1 MLESLHLA
9 IGDCRSPGQPEGVSA
24 SPVTI
29 VVLDGYTTNPGDLNW
44 EPLTALAPCT
54 VWDRTPPGDVIARM
68 GDAKIALTNKTVLN
82 AETLAALPALQL
94 ISVLATGVNV
104 VDVAAAAA
112 QGITVC
118 NVPAYSTPGVAQ
130 AVFALLLELTNR
142 TGHHSASVHAGRWSA
157 GPDFSYWDGTL
168 VELAGLTLGIVGY
181 GAIGSA
187 VAAVGRA
194 FGMRILGNRRTAEGP
209 IPEGGEFVNLDR
221 LFQESDVV
229 TLHCPL
235 TPQTEGLVNA
245 ARLAQ
250 MKPSAYLINTAR
262 GSLIHEAD
270 LLAALRS
277 GGLAGAGLDVLS
289 VEPPAPDHPLL
300 QAPNCVITPHIAWA
314 TRAAR
319 QRLIAQSAANIAAFL
334 AGVPVNVMQPG

>member
-1 MLESLHLA
+1 MS
-9 IGDCRSPGQPEGVSA
+9 
-24 SPVTI
+24 I
-29 VVLDGYTTNPGDLNW
+29 VVLDGYTTNPGDLSW
-44 EPLTALAPCT
+44 EPLSVLAPCT
-54 VWDRTPPGDVIARM
+54 VWDRTTPAEVIARLA
-68 GDAKIALTNKTVLN
+68 DAEIVLTNKTPLA
-82 AETLAALPALQL
+82 AETLAALPKLRL

-104 VDVAAAAA
+104 VDVAAAKA

-142 TGHHSASVHAGRWSA
+142 TGHHSDSVHAGRWSA

-168 VELAGLTLGIVGY
+168 VELAGLTLGVVGY

-194 FGMRILGNRRTAEGP
+194 FGMQILGNRRSAQGP
-209 IPEGGEFVNLDR
+209 IPEGGEFVTLDR

-235 TPQTEGLVNA
+235 TPQTSGLVDA
-245 ARLAQ
+245 TRLAQ
-250 MKPSAYLINTAR
+250 MKPTAYLINTAR
-262 GSLIHEAD
+262 GPLVQESP
-270 LLAALRS
+270 LLDALQAGR
-277 GGLAGAGLDVLS
+277 LAGAGLDVLS

-300 QAPNCVITPHIAWA
+300 RAPNCVITPHIAWA

-334 AGVPVNVMQPG
+334 AGAPVNVVQPG

>member
-1 MLESLHLA
+1 MS
-9 IGDCRSPGQPEGVSA
+9 
-24 SPVTI
+24 I
-29 VVLDGYTTNPGDLNW
+29 VVLDGYTTNPGDLSW
-44 EPLTALAPCT
+44 EPLSVLAPCT
-54 VWDRTPPGDVIARM
+54 VWDRTAPAEVIARLA
-68 GDAKIALTNKTVLN
+68 DAEIVLTNKTPLA
-82 AETLAALPALQL
+82 AETLAALPKLRL

-104 VDVAAAAA
+104 VDVAAAKA

-130 AVFALLLELTNR
+130 AVFALLLELTNL
-142 TGHHSASVHAGRWSA
+142 TGHHSDSVHAGRWSA

-168 VELAGLTLGIVGY
+168 VELAGLTLGVVGY

-194 FGMRILGNRRTAEGP
+194 FGMQILGNRRSAQGP
-209 IPEGGEFVNLDR
+209 IPEGGEFVTLDR

-235 TPQTEGLVNA
+235 TPQTAGLVDA

-250 MKPSAYLINTAR
+250 MKPTAYLINTAR
-262 GSLIHEAD
+262 GPLVQESP
-270 LLAALRS
+270 LLDALQAGR
-277 GGLAGAGLDVLS
+277 LAGAGLDVLS

-300 QAPNCVITPHIAWA
+300 RAPNCVITPHIAWA

-334 AGVPVNVMQPG
+334 AGAPVNVVQPG

>member
-1 MLESLHLA
+1 MS
-9 IGDCRSPGQPEGVSA
+9 
-24 SPVTI
+24 I
-29 VVLDGYTTNPGDLNW
+29 VVLDGYTTNPGDLSW
-44 EPLTALAPCT
+44 EPLSALAPCT
-54 VWDRTPPGDVIARM
+54 VWDRTAPADVITRLA
-68 GDAKIALTNKTVLN
+68 DAEIVLTNKTPLA
-82 AETLAALPALQL
+82 AETLAALPKLKL

-104 VDVAAAAA
+104 VDVAAAKA
-112 QGITVC
+112 QGIAVC

-142 TGHHSASVHAGRWSA
+142 TGHHSDTVHAGRWSA

-181 GAIGSA
+181 GAIGAA

-235 TPQTEGLVNA
+235 TPQTEGLVDA

-250 MKPSAYLINTAR
+250 MKPTAYLINTAR
-262 GSLIHEAD
+262 GPLVQESHLCD
-270 LLAALRS
+270 ALQA
-277 GGLAGAGLDVLS
+277 GCLAGAGLDVLS

-319 QRLIAQSAANIAAFL
+319 QRLIQQSAVNVAAFL
-334 AGVPVNVMQPG
+334 AGAPVNVVTPA

>member
-1 MLESLHLA
+1 MS
-9 IGDCRSPGQPEGVSA
+9 
-24 SPVTI
+24 I
-29 VVLDGYTTNPGDLNW
+29 VVLDGYTTNPGDLSW
-44 EPLTALAPCT
+44 EPLSALAPCT
-54 VWDRTPPGDVIARM
+54 VWDRTATGDLIARLA
-68 GDAKIALTNKTVLN
+68 DAEIVLTNKTPL
-82 AETLAALPALQL
+82 AADTLAALPKLQL

-104 VDVAAAAA
+104 VDVAAATA

-142 TGHHSASVHAGRWSA
+142 TGHHSDSVHAGRWSA

-235 TPQTEGLVNA
+235 TPQTAGLVDA
-245 ARLAQ
+245 TRLAQ
-250 MKPSAYLINTAR
+250 MKPTAYLINTAR
-262 GSLIHEAD
+262 GPLVQESH
-270 LLAALRS
+270 LLDALQAGR
-277 GGLAGAGLDVLS
+277 LAGAGLDVLS

-300 QAPNCVITPHIAWA
+300 RAPNCVITPHIAWA

-334 AGVPVNVMQPG
+334 GGAPVNVVQPG

>member
-1 MLESLHLA
+1 MS
-9 IGDCRSPGQPEGVSA
+9 
-24 SPVTI
+24 I
-29 VVLDGYTTNPGDLNW
+29 VVLDGYTTNPGDLSW
-44 EPLTALAPCT
+44 EPLSVLAPCT
-54 VWDRTPPGDVIARM
+54 VWDRTAPAEVIARLA
-68 GDAKIALTNKTVLN
+68 DAEIVLTNKTPLA
-82 AETLAALPALQL
+82 AETLAALPKLRL

-104 VDVAAAAA
+104 VDVAAAKA

-142 TGHHSASVHAGRWSA
+142 TGHHSDSVHAGRWSA

-168 VELAGLTLGIVGY
+168 VELAGLTLGVVGY

-194 FGMRILGNRRTAEGP
+194 FGMQILGNRRSAQGP
-209 IPEGGEFVNLDR
+209 IPEGGEFVTLDR

-235 TPQTEGLVNA
+235 TPQTAGLVDA

-250 MKPSAYLINTAR
+250 MKPTAYLINTAR
-262 GSLIHEAD
+262 GPLVQESP
-270 LLAALRS
+270 LLDALQAGR
-277 GGLAGAGLDVLS
+277 LAGVGLDVLS

-300 QAPNCVITPHIAWA
+300 RAPNCVITPHIAWA

-334 AGVPVNVMQPG
+334 AGAPVNVVQPG

>member
-1 MLESLHLA
+1 MDGAPLA
-9 IGDCRSPGQPEGVSA
+9 IALDGGQPGGWSA
-24 SPVTI
+24 AAVTI
-29 VVLDGYTTNPGDLNW
+29 VVLDGFTTNPGDLSW

-54 VWDRTPPGDVIARM
+54 VWDRTAPDDVIARL
-68 GDAKIALTNKTVLN
+68 GDAEIALTNKTLLHG
-82 AETLAALPALQL
+82 ETLAALPALKL

-104 VDVAAAAA
+104 VDVAAATAR
-112 QGITVC
+112 GITVC
-118 NVPAYSTPGVAQ
+118 NVPAYSTPGVTQ

-194 FGMRILGNRRTAEGP
+194 LGMRILGNRRMAEGP
-209 IPEGGEFVNLDR
+209 IPEGGAFVSLDR
-221 LFQESDVV
+221 LFQESDVIS
-229 TLHCPL
+229 LHCPL
-235 TPQTEGLVNA
+235 TPETKGLVNA
-245 ARLAQ
+245 ARLSQ
-250 MKPSAYLINTAR
+250 MKPTAYLINTAR
-262 GSLIHEAD
+262 GPLVEEAD
-270 LLAALRS
+270 LLAALQT
-277 GGLAGAGLDVLS
+277 GALAGAGLDVLS

-319 QRLIAQSAANIAAFL
+319 QRLIAQSAANIAAFM
-334 AGVPVNVMQPG
+334 AGAPVNVVQPD

>member
-1 MLESLHLA
+1 MS
-9 IGDCRSPGQPEGVSA
+9 
-24 SPVTI
+24 I
-29 VVLDGYTTNPGDLNW
+29 VVLDSYTTNPGDLSW
-44 EPLTALAPCT
+44 EPLSVLAPCT
-54 VWDRTPPGDVIARM
+54 VWDRTAPAEVIARLA
-68 GDAKIALTNKTVLN
+68 DAEIVLTNKTPLA
-82 AETLAALPALQL
+82 AETLAALPKLRL

-104 VDVAAAAA
+104 VDVAAAKA

-142 TGHHSASVHAGRWSA
+142 TGHHSDSVHAGRWSA

-168 VELAGLTLGIVGY
+168 VELAGLTLGVVGY

-194 FGMRILGNRRTAEGP
+194 FGMQILGNRRSAQGP
-209 IPEGGEFVNLDR
+209 IPEGGEFVTLDR

-235 TPQTEGLVNA
+235 TPQTAGLVDA

-250 MKPSAYLINTAR
+250 MKPTAYLINTAR
-262 GSLIHEAD
+262 GPLVQESH
-270 LLAALRS
+270 LLDALQAGR
-277 GGLAGAGLDVLS
+277 LAGAGLDVLS

-300 QAPNCVITPHIAWA
+300 RAPNCVITPHIAWA

-334 AGVPVNVMQPG
+334 GGAPVNVVQPG

>member
-1 MLESLHLA
+1 M
-9 IGDCRSPGQPEGVSA
+9 
-24 SPVTI
+24 TI
-29 VVLDGYTTNPGDLNW
+29 VVLDGYTTNPGDLSW
-44 EPLTALAPCT
+44 GPLTALAPCT
-54 VWDRTPPGDVIARM
+54 VWDRTRPDDLLARLA
-68 GDAKIALTNKTVLN
+68 DAEIVLTNKTPLC
-82 AETLAALPALQL
+82 AEILAALPRLKL
-94 ISVLATGVNV
+94 ISVLATGVNI
-104 VDVAAAAA
+104 VDVEAATS

-142 TGHHSASVHAGRWSA
+142 TGHHSDTVHAGRWSA

-168 VELAGLTLGIVGY
+168 VELAGLTLGVVGY
-181 GAIGSA
+181 GATGSA

-194 FGMRILGNRRTAEGP
+194 FGMRILGNRRTAVGP
-209 IPEGGEFVNLDR
+209 IPEGGEFVSLDR

-235 TPQTEGLVNA
+235 TGQTEGLVNA

-250 MKPSAYLINTAR
+250 MKPTAYLINTAR
-262 GSLIHEAD
+262 GPLVNEAD
-270 LLAALRS
+270 LLHVLKTGA
-277 GGLAGAGLDVLS
+277 LAGAGLDVLS
-289 VEPPAPDHPLL
+289 MEPPAPNHPLL

-319 QRLIAQSAANIAAFL
+319 QRLIEQSAANIAAFL
-334 AGVPVNVMQPG
+334 HGSPVNVV

>member
-1 MLESLHLA
+1 MS
-9 IGDCRSPGQPEGVSA
+9 
-24 SPVTI
+24 I
-29 VVLDGYTTNPGDLNW
+29 VVLDGYTTNPGDLSW
-44 EPLTALAPCT
+44 EPLSPLAPCT
-54 VWDRTPPGDVIARM
+54 VWDHTAPADVITRLA
-68 GDAKIALTNKTVLN
+68 DAEIVLTNKTPLA
-82 AETLAALPALQL
+82 AETLAALPKLKL

-104 VDVAAAAA
+104 VDVAAAKA
-112 QGITVC
+112 QGIAVC

-142 TGHHSASVHAGRWSA
+142 TGHHSDTVHAGRWSA

-181 GAIGSA
+181 GAIGAA

-209 IPEGGEFVNLDR
+209 IPEGGDFVDLDR

-250 MKPSAYLINTAR
+250 MKPTAYLINTAR
-262 GSLIHEAD
+262 GPLVQESHLCD
-270 LLAALRS
+270 ALQA
-277 GGLAGAGLDVLS
+277 GCLAGAGLDVLS

-319 QRLIAQSAANIAAFL
+319 QRLIQQSAVNVAAFL
-334 AGVPVNVMQPG
+334 AGAPVNVVTPA

>member
-1 MLESLHLA
+1 M
-9 IGDCRSPGQPEGVSA
+9 
-24 SPVTI
+24 TI
-29 VVLDGYTTNPGDLNW
+29 VVLDGYTTNPGDLSW
-44 EPLTALAPCT
+44 EPLSVLAPCT
-54 VWDRTPPGDVIARM
+54 VWDRTAPAEVIARLA
-68 GDAKIALTNKTVLN
+68 DAEIVLTNKTPLP
-82 AETLAALPALQL
+82 AETLAALPKLRL

-104 VDVAAAAA
+104 VDVAAAKA

-142 TGHHSASVHAGRWSA
+142 TGHHSDSVHAGRWSA

-168 VELAGLTLGIVGY
+168 VELAGLTLGVVGY

-194 FGMRILGNRRTAEGP
+194 FGMQILGNRRSAQGP
-209 IPEGGEFVNLDR
+209 IPEGGEFVTLDR

-235 TPQTEGLVNA
+235 TPQTAGLVDA
-245 ARLAQ
+245 TRLAQ
-250 MKPSAYLINTAR
+250 MKPTAYLINTAR
-262 GSLIHEAD
+262 GPLVQESP
-270 LLAALRS
+270 LLDALQAGR
-277 GGLAGAGLDVLS
+277 LAGAGLDVLS

-300 QAPNCVITPHIAWA
+300 RAPNCVITPHIAWA

-334 AGVPVNVMQPG
+334 AGAPVNVVQPG

>member
-1 MLESLHLA
+1 MS
-9 IGDCRSPGQPEGVSA
+9 
-24 SPVTI
+24 I
-29 VVLDGYTTNPGDLNW
+29 VVLDGYTTNPGDLSW
-44 EPLTALAPCT
+44 EPLSALAPCT
-54 VWDRTPPGDVIARM
+54 VWDRTAPADVITRLA
-68 GDAKIALTNKTVLN
+68 DAEIVLTNKTPLA
-82 AETLAALPALQL
+82 AETLAALPKLKL

-104 VDVAAAAA
+104 VDVAAAKA
-112 QGITVC
+112 QGIAVC

-142 TGHHSASVHAGRWSA
+142 TGHHSDTVHAGRWSA

-181 GAIGSA
+181 GAIGAA

-194 FGMRILGNRRTAEGP
+194 FGMRILGNRRTPEGP
-209 IPEGGEFVNLDR
+209 IPEGGDFVDLDR

-250 MKPSAYLINTAR
+250 MKPTAYLINTAR
-262 GSLIHEAD
+262 GPLVQESHLCD
-270 LLAALRS
+270 ALQA
-277 GGLAGAGLDVLS
+277 GCLAGAGLDVLS

-319 QRLIAQSAANIAAFL
+319 QRLIQQSAVNVAAFL
-334 AGVPVNVMQPG
+334 AGAPVNVVTPA

>member
-1 MLESLHLA
+1 M
-9 IGDCRSPGQPEGVSA
+9 
-24 SPVTI
+24 TI
-29 VVLDGYTTNPGDLNW
+29 VVLDGYTTNPGDLSW
-44 EPLTALAPCT
+44 GPLTALAPCT
-54 VWDRTPPGDVIARM
+54 VWDRTRPDDLLARLA
-68 GDAKIALTNKTVLN
+68 DAEIVLTNKTPLC
-82 AETLAALPALQL
+82 AEILAALPRLKL
-94 ISVLATGVNV
+94 ISVLATGVNI
-104 VDVAAAAA
+104 VDVEAATS

-142 TGHHSASVHAGRWSA
+142 TGHHSDTVHAGRWSV

-168 VELAGLTLGIVGY
+168 VELAGLTLGVVGY

-194 FGMRILGNRRTAEGP
+194 FGMRILGNRRTAVGP
-209 IPEGGEFVNLDR
+209 IPEGGEFVSLDR

-235 TPQTEGLVNA
+235 TGQTEGLVNA

-250 MKPSAYLINTAR
+250 MKPTAYLINTAR
-262 GSLIHEAD
+262 GPLVNEAD
-270 LLAALRS
+270 LLHVLKTGA
-277 GGLAGAGLDVLS
+277 LAGAGLDVLS
-289 VEPPAPDHPLL
+289 MEPPAPNHPLL

-319 QRLIAQSAANIAAFL
+319 QRLIEQSAANIAAFL
-334 AGVPVNVMQPG
+334 HGSPVNVV

>member
-1 MLESLHLA
+1 MS
-9 IGDCRSPGQPEGVSA
+9 
-24 SPVTI
+24 I
-29 VVLDGYTTNPGDLNW
+29 VVLDGYTTNPGDLSW
-44 EPLTALAPCT
+44 EPLSVLAPCT
-54 VWDRTPPGDVIARM
+54 VWDRTAPAEVIARLA
-68 GDAKIALTNKTVLN
+68 DAEIVLTNKTPLA
-82 AETLAALPALQL
+82 AEALAALPKLRL

-104 VDVAAAAA
+104 VDVAAAKA

-142 TGHHSASVHAGRWSA
+142 TGHHSDSVHAGRWSA

-168 VELAGLTLGIVGY
+168 VELAGLTLGVVGY

-194 FGMRILGNRRTAEGP
+194 FGMQILGNRRSAQGP
-209 IPEGGEFVNLDR
+209 IPEGGEFVTLDR

-235 TPQTEGLVNA
+235 TPQTAGLVDA
-245 ARLAQ
+245 TRLAQ
-250 MKPSAYLINTAR
+250 MKPTAYLINTAR
-262 GSLIHEAD
+262 GPLVQESP
-270 LLAALRS
+270 LLDALQAGR
-277 GGLAGAGLDVLS
+277 LAGAGLDVLS

-300 QAPNCVITPHIAWA
+300 RAPNCVITPHIAWA

-334 AGVPVNVMQPG
+334 GGAPVNVVQPG

>member
-1 MLESLHLA
+1 
-9 IGDCRSPGQPEGVSA
+9 
-24 SPVTI
+24 
-29 VVLDGYTTNPGDLNW
+29 
-44 EPLTALAPCT
+44 
-54 VWDRTPPGDVIARM
+54 VIARLA
-68 GDAKIALTNKTVLN
+68 DAEIVLTNKTPL
-82 AETLAALPALQL
+82 ATETLAALPKLRL

-104 VDVAAAAA
+104 VDVAAAKA

-142 TGHHSASVHAGRWSA
+142 TGHHSDSVHAGRWSA

-168 VELAGLTLGIVGY
+168 VELAGLTLGVVGY

-194 FGMRILGNRRTAEGP
+194 FGMQILGNRRSAQGP
-209 IPEGGEFVNLDR
+209 IPDGGEFVTLDR

-235 TPQTEGLVNA
+235 TPQTAGLVDA
-245 ARLAQ
+245 TRLAQ
-250 MKPSAYLINTAR
+250 MKPTAYLINTAR
-262 GSLIHEAD
+262 GPLVQESH
-270 LLAALRS
+270 LLDALQAGR
-277 GGLAGAGLDVLS
+277 LAGAGLDVLS
-289 VEPPAPDHPLL
+289 VEPPALDHPLL
-300 QAPNCVITPHIAWA
+300 RAPNCVITPHIAWA

-334 AGVPVNVMQPG
+334 GGAPVNVVQPG

>member
-1 MLESLHLA
+1 MS
-9 IGDCRSPGQPEGVSA
+9 
-24 SPVTI
+24 I
-29 VVLDGYTTNPGDLNW
+29 VVLDGYTTNPGDLSW
-44 EPLTALAPCT
+44 EPLSVLAPCT
-54 VWDRTPPGDVIARM
+54 VWDRTAPAEVIARLA
-68 GDAKIALTNKTVLN
+68 DAEIVLTNKTPLA
-82 AETLAALPALQL
+82 AETLAALPKLRL

-104 VDVAAAAA
+104 VDVAAAKA

-142 TGHHSASVHAGRWSA
+142 TGHHSDSVHAGRWSA

-168 VELAGLTLGIVGY
+168 VELAGLTLGVVGY

-194 FGMRILGNRRTAEGP
+194 FGMQILGNRRSAQGP
-209 IPEGGEFVNLDR
+209 IPEGGEFVTLDR

-235 TPQTEGLVNA
+235 TPQTAGLVDA
-245 ARLAQ
+245 TRLAQ
-250 MKPSAYLINTAR
+250 MKPTAYLINTAR
-262 GSLIHEAD
+262 GPLVQESP
-270 LLAALRS
+270 LLDALQAGR
-277 GGLAGAGLDVLS
+277 LAGAGLDVLS

-300 QAPNCVITPHIAWA
+300 RAPNCVITPHIAWA

-334 AGVPVNVMQPG
+334 AGAPVNVVQPG

>member
-1 MLESLHLA
+1 MS
-9 IGDCRSPGQPEGVSA
+9 
-24 SPVTI
+24 I
-29 VVLDGYTTNPGDLNW
+29 VVLDGYTTNPGDLSW
-44 EPLTALAPCT
+44 EPLSVLAPCT
-54 VWDRTPPGDVIARM
+54 VWDRTAPAEVNARLA
-68 GDAKIALTNKTVLN
+68 DAEIVLTNKTPL
-82 AETLAALPALQL
+82 AADTLAALPKLRL

-104 VDVAAAAA
+104 VDVAAAKA

-142 TGHHSASVHAGRWSA
+142 TGHHSNGVHAGRWSA

-168 VELAGLTLGIVGY
+168 VELAGLTLGVVGY

-194 FGMRILGNRRTAEGP
+194 FGMQILGNRRSAQGP
-209 IPEGGEFVNLDR
+209 IPEGGEFVTLDR

-235 TPQTEGLVNA
+235 APQTSGLVDA
-245 ARLAQ
+245 TRLAQ
-250 MKPSAYLINTAR
+250 MKPTAYLINTAR
-262 GSLIHEAD
+262 GPLVQESH
-270 LLAALRS
+270 LLDALQAGR
-277 GGLAGAGLDVLS
+277 LAGAGLDVLS

-300 QAPNCVITPHIAWA
+300 RAPNCVITPHIAWA

-334 AGVPVNVMQPG
+334 AGAPVNVVQPA